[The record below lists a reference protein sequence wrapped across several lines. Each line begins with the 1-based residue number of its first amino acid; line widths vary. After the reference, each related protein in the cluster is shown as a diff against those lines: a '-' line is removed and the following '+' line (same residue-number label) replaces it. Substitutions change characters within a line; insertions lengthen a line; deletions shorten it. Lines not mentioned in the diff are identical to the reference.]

1 VCETLLNNFFLLS
14 PTNKRKAIAMLT
26 PTITTKQQLYLS
38 LLKFPVGPVE
48 EKEQQ

>member
-26 PTITTKQQLYLS
+26 PTITTKQLYLS
-38 LLKFPVGPVE
+38 VLKSPVSPVE

>member
-26 PTITTKQQLYLS
+26 PTIITKQLYLS
-38 LLKFPVGPVE
+38 VLKSPVSSVE